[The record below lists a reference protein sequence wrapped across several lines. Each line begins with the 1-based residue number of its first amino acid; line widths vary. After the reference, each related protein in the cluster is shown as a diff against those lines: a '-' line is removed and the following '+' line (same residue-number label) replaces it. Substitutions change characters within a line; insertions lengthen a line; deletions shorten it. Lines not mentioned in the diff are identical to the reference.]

1 MNATVKRTIIY
12 LHRRNFTGD
21 HSIGI
26 RFRRA
31 GVTIRSFFYFH
42 SDLFKA
48 IGGEKIEELEQLQH
62 AVIHIFVFL
71 GLPLLNVS
79 VEDITTNYTFENF
92 SFKAILEQWGTSM

>member
-1 MNATVKRTIIY
+1 MNATVKHTKIY
-12 LHRRNFTGD
+12 LHRRNFASDQRT
-21 HSIGI
+21 GI
-26 RFRRA
+26 RFRGA

-71 GLPLLNVS
+71 VPLLNVS
-79 VEDITTNYTFENF
+79 VEDITTNYTFESF